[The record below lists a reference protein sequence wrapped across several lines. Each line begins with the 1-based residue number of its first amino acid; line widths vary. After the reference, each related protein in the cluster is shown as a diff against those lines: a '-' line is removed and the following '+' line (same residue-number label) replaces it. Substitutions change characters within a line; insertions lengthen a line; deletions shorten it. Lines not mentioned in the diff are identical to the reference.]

1 MEVFTK
7 IVNGLKVLTIFAKNS
22 ILGISQGS
30 KCASMSDIPVY
41 DLLLCKELNQQN
53 FIFLKNGNSDLVSF
67 LQTNCKVLFFSSNE
81 NMIIGVLFK
90 VFRFSVIA
98 EMH

>member
-1 MEVFTK
+1 MELFAK

-53 FIFLKNGNSDLVSF
+53 FIFLKKGNSDLVSF
-67 LQTNCKVLFFSSNE
+67 LQTNRKVLFFSSNE

-90 VFRFSVIA
+90 VFRFSIIA